1 MTADTTPTPND
12 LLTRIAAA
20 SAAGKVEE
28 LRDLVGLLPSPP
40 RPRLRVVSLD
50 QPMDWMTH
58 NGGYV
63 NVPQTVSSIEALP
76 DPMAVIDEQLTE
88 WWTESDTGIDA
99 LRRRL
104 RAALEG
110 ATQ

>member
-1 MTADTTPTPND
+1 MTDTTPTPND
-12 LLTRIAAA
+12 LLARIAAA

-28 LRDLVGLLPSPP
+28 LRSLATQLPEPP

-50 QPMDWMTH
+50 WPMDWMTH

-76 DPMAVIDEQLTE
+76 DPMTLIEQQAKE
-88 WWTESDTGIDA
+88 WWRESDTDIDA
-99 LRRRL
+99 LLHRI